1 MTYVGVVQAT
11 LVDRLGFS
19 NSEANLPASAY
30 LWSMPLA
37 VVVIWLFPQVRA
49 LKLLLIASLASAA
62 VMGGLAAL
70 ALTLTGPRAILVSSS
85 G

>member
-37 VVVIWLFPQVRA
+37 VVVIWLFPRVRCA
-49 LKLLLIASLASAA
+49 QAHADR
-62 VMGGLAAL
+62 GPGLGRRDGR
-70 ALTLTGPRAILVSSS
+70 TSWPSP
-85 G
+85 